1 MVTPAASTGEPAGQ
15 RRLAYAAL
23 AAADP
28 VLDKL
33 VAAHGMPD
41 PFDFHDG
48 GRTAGSN
55 FAAMTLHILGQQIST
70 KVAFVLYDRLSAQ
83 TSGTPTPQAVLA
95 LGADRIRALGASRAK
110 AAYLLN
116 LAGHVGSGA
125 LDIEHM
131 DDLSDQQATD
141 ALTQVK
147 GIGAWSAQM
156 FLIHQLRR
164 SDVLPAADIG
174 IRSAARTLWS
184 LGDMPSAKAV
194 TLLAQPWAPY
204 RSYAAALL
212 WSSLIPRAGGL

>member
-1 MVTPAASTGEPAGQ
+1 M
-15 RRLAYAAL
+15 
-23 AAADP
+23 
-28 VLDKL
+28 
-33 VAAHGMPD
+33 AAHGMPD

-95 LGADRIRALGASRAK
+95 LGADPIRALGASRAK

-125 LDIEHM
+125 LDIEDM

-156 FLIHQLRR
+156 FLIA
-164 SDVLPAADIG
+164 P
-174 IRSAARTLWS
+174 SAAATS
-184 LGDMPSAKAV
+184 CPPPTSASARPPGRCGHSA
-194 TLLAQPWAPY
+194 TC
-204 RSYAAALL
+204 
-212 WSSLIPRAGGL
+212 PRPRP